1 MANKEYKGIPY
12 HLWNPYTQ
20 MDRFISF
27 MGVGPTILTRGEGH
41 YLYNDRGQRYINGS
55 SCTWNFSLGYG
66 REEIIQAAE
75 RQMRELP
82 FSSCWGLTHPRAI
95 ELAAKLV
102 QITSGNFEHV
112 YLGSNG
118 SEAVETALKLARQYH
133 RQSRKAKDRGR
144 FKIVSLRGSYHGYAY
159 GATTLSGS
167 EEHEAKFGPM
177 VPGFVQIEPPYCYR
191 CPYQKDGY
199 PDCELAC
206 AQALEKT
213 ILAEGPES
221 VAAFIMEPVMG
232 EFGVVAPPVE
242 YYQRVGETCR
252 QYGLL
257 FIADEVT
264 TGFGRTGKLFVS
276 QDWEPQPDILCLG
289 KAISGGYLPLAATL
303 STEGIYERFQGKDN
317 FFKHGSTNSGHPV
330 CAAVGLAAIDIILR
344 EKLPEN
350 AARVGMYLKARLT
363 DLMDNHPIIGEIR
376 GSGLMIGIDLTRNR
390 KTKERFSDDEIYNFL
405 LDVISRGLLLSYS
418 EWGLSIFP
426 PFNIDEGI
434 ADEIVEIMDKALR
447 TGPIVELDRKARL
460 FKEFAI
466 SKFQPS
472 K

>member
-1 MANKEYKGIPY
+1 MKTKEYKGTPF
-12 HLWNPYTQ
+12 HLWNPYTP
-20 MDRFISF
+20 MDRFTF
-27 MGVGPTILTRGEGH
+27 VLGMGPTVITRGEGH
-41 YLYNDRGQRYINGS
+41 YLYNDRGQRYINGK
-55 SCTWNFSLGYG
+55 SCTWNFPLGYG
-66 REEIIQAAE
+66 REEIIEAAS

-82 FSSCWGLTHPRAI
+82 FSTCFFGAHPRAI

-102 QITSGNFEHV
+102 QITSGNFAHV

-133 RQSRKAKDRGR
+133 RQSPNRKDRER
-144 FKIVSLRGSYHGYAY
+144 FKFISLRGSYHGVSY

-167 EEHEAKFGPM
+167 EDHAAKFGPM
-177 VPGFVQIEPPYCYR
+177 LPGCLQIDPPYCYR
-191 CPYQKDGY
+191 CPYGKEAY
-199 PDCELAC
+199 PECGLEC

-213 ILAEGPES
+213 IRTEGPES

-232 EFGVVAPPVE
+232 EHGVVAPPEE
-242 YYQRVGETCR
+242 YYRRVGETCR

-276 QDWEPQPDILCLG
+276 QDWNPQPDILCLG

-303 STEGIYERFQGKDN
+303 STDAIFKRFLGKKN
-317 FFKHGSTNSGHPV
+317 IFMHGTTNSGHPV

-350 AARVGMYLKARLT
+350 AARVGAYLKSRLSA
-363 DLMDNHPIIGEIR
+363 LMGSHPILGEVR
-376 GSGLMIGIDLTRNR
+376 GSGLMIGLELVKNR
-390 KTKERFSDDEIYNFL
+390 KTKRPFSFDEVTNYW
-405 LDVISRGLLLSYS
+405 LDSEGRGLLISFF
-418 EWGLSIFP
+418 EHGLSLFP

-434 ADEIVEIMDKALR
+434 ADQIVEILDKTLHAGLAA
-447 TGPIVELDRKARL
+447 ELDRKIRL
-460 FKEFAI
+460 LKEFAD
-466 SKFQPS
+466 SKR
-472 K
+472 

>member
-1 MANKEYKGIPY
+1 MAMKTYKGIPY

-27 MGVGPTILTRGEGH
+27 LGMGPTILTRGEGH
-41 YLYNDRGQRYINGS
+41 YVYNDRDKRYINGN
-55 SCTWNFSLGYG
+55 SCTWNFSIGYG
-66 REEIIQAAE
+66 REEIIEAAS

-82 FSSCWGLTHPRAI
+82 FSSCWGLVHPRAI
-95 ELAAKLV
+95 ELAARLV
-102 QITSGNFEHV
+102 QITSGNFAHV

-133 RQSRKAKDRGR
+133 RQSPDAKDRGR
-144 FKIVSLRGSYHGYAY
+144 FKVISLRGSYHGYAY
-159 GATTLSGS
+159 GAATLSGS
-167 EEHEAKFGPM
+167 EDYEAKFGPM
-177 VPGFVQIEPPYCYR
+177 VPGFLQIEPPYCYR
-191 CPYQKDGY
+191 CPYRKDGY
-199 PDCELAC
+199 PDCGLAC

-232 EFGVVAPPVE
+232 EFGVVAPPEE
-242 YYQRVGETCR
+242 YYRRVGETCR

-276 QDWEPQPDILCLG
+276 QYWDPQPDVLCLG

-303 STEGIYERFQGKDN
+303 ATEAIYQRFQGKQN
-317 FFKHGSTNSGHPV
+317 YFMHGSTNSGHPV

-350 AARVGMYLKARLT
+350 AARVGTYLKSRLS
-363 DLMDNHPIIGEIR
+363 DLMTSHPIIGEVR
-376 GSGLMIGIDLTRNR
+376 GSGLMIAIDLTRDR
-390 KTKERFSDDEIYNFL
+390 KTKERFTGDEIYNFL
-405 LDVISRGLLLSYS
+405 LDAISRGLLLSYS
-418 EWGLSIFP
+418 DWGLSLFP
-426 PFNIDEGI
+426 PLNIDEGI
-434 ADEIVEIMDKALR
+434 ADQIVGIMDKTLR
-447 TGPIVELDRKARL
+447 TGAIAELDRKARL
-460 FKEFAI
+460 LKEFAI
-466 SKFQPS
+466 SKL
-472 K
+472 